1 MRKIISII
9 LLFFLVFSYLGCK
22 TNGKSNN
29 SKDDLEWT
37 NEEAVYVSIKKE
49 YLSSI
54 FDNIEKEFSNYSY
67 EKVYV
72 VDKNTNDDGSLYY
85 RLLFIV
91 KKDIDSFCDKL
102 RNDERISSLQMSSD
116 LPFES
121 YDNRYMEYDKNP
133 ITVGESINIFLN
145 GDSHIYYQ
153 RFLFNAVY
161 FKPVNY
167 NFRNE
172 YNISDYPEIEGIS
185 FIDKNING
193 LTIYFTSD
201 DYYKVVKTVDI
212 LSRNPSNLN
221 AGFLEINVMHPIWEI
236 DNEECVSFI
245 VNNDNSITL
254 TALKEGTVKVRFDG
268 IGCTITIVS

>member
-9 LLFFLVFSYLGCK
+9 LLFFLVVSYLGCK

-133 ITVGESINIFLN
+133 ITVGESINIF
-145 GDSHIYYQ
+145 
-153 RFLFNAVY
+153 
-161 FKPVNY
+161 
-167 NFRNE
+167 
-172 YNISDYPEIEGIS
+172 
-185 FIDKNING
+185 
-193 LTIYFTSD
+193 
-201 DYYKVVKTVDI
+201 
-212 LSRNPSNLN
+212 
-221 AGFLEINVMHPIWEI
+221 
-236 DNEECVSFI
+236 
-245 VNNDNSITL
+245 
-254 TALKEGTVKVRFDG
+254 
-268 IGCTITIVS
+268 